1 MTAKLTFGL
10 IGNEIIATTFAAALE
25 EVGHV
30 QLDNWRDADLL
41 ILGVATSDLKTVI
54 DELTAENLWQPGQL
68 VVHLAGE
75 YGYSILKPGAAVGV
89 IPLAIHPAM
98 QFTGN
103 QSTDLLRMRE
113 SYFAVAA
120 PEAALP
126 IAQALV
132 IDMGSEPIAIAE
144 SDRAKYF
151 EAWSVAS
158 NFSALVVNQAI
169 GLLEEIGI
177 EHARAVIA
185 PAVRSAVDQALAVG
199 HRPFDPDELLS

>member
-1 MTAKLTFGL
+1 MSAKLTFGL
-10 IGNEIIATTFAAALE
+10 IGHDLIGTTFGRALE
-25 EVGHV
+25 AAGHV
-30 QLDNWRDADLL
+30 QLPDSKIADLL
-41 ILGVATSDLKTVI
+41 LLAVAPDELRTVI
-54 DELTAENLWQPGQL
+54 DEMTAEDLWQPGQMA
-68 VVHLAGE
+68 VHFAGE
-75 YGYSILKPGAAVGV
+75 FGYSILKPAISAGV

-98 QFTGN
+98 QFTGDLN
-103 QSTDLLRMRE
+103 TDLLRMKD

-120 PEAALP
+120 PDSAVP

-132 IDMGSEPIAIAE
+132 IDMGSEPIVITEAN
-144 SDRAKYF
+144 RAKYF

-185 PAVRSAVDQALAVG
+185 PAVRSAVDQALAIG
-199 HRPFDPDELLS
+199 HRPFDPNELLS

>member
-1 MTAKLTFGL
+1 MGSKLTVGL
-10 IGNEIIATTFAAALE
+10 IGSDVVGRTFAEALE
-25 EVGHV
+25 SSGHIV
-30 QLDNWRDADLL
+30 INDWQAADLVL
-41 ILGVATSDLKTVI
+41 LAVPSTELESQVKKLT
-54 DELTAENLWQPGQL
+54 DEDQWQPGQL
-68 VVHLAGE
+68 VAHLAGE
-75 YGYSILKPGAAVGV
+75 YGYSVLNPALDAGV

-98 QFTGN
+98 QFTDTA
-103 QSTDLLRMRE
+103 TDLLRMRE

-120 PEAALP
+120 PEPALP

-132 IDMGSEPIAIAE
+132 IDIGSEPIAISE
-144 SDRAKYF
+144 EHRAKYF

-185 PAVRSAVDQALAVG
+185 PAVRSSVDQALAMG
-199 HRPFDPDELLS
+199 HQPIDPDELLS

>member
-1 MTAKLTFGL
+1 MGAKLTFGI
-10 IGNEIIATTFAAALE
+10 IGNEIVGTTVAAALE

-30 QLDNWRDADLL
+30 QLEDWKAADLL
-41 ILGVATSDLKTVI
+41 LLAVPNGNLKLVI
-54 DELTAENLWQPGQL
+54 DEITAENLWQPGQM
-68 VVHLAGE
+68 VVHFAGE
-75 YGYSILKPGAAVGV
+75 FGFSVFKPAIEYGV
-89 IPLAIHPAM
+89 IPMAIHPAM
-98 QFTGN
+98 QFTGT

-120 PEAALP
+120 PESALP

-144 SDRAKYF
+144 ENRAKYF

-199 HRPFDPDELLS
+199 HRPFDPDELFE